1 MLQFARR
8 AGAGCVGPRAVS
20 RQAGTKMPAGRQD
33 AAAATPSIVAVAVAH
48 KNAAWRTLK
57 VPEILMFQM

>member
-33 AAAATPSIVAVAVAH
+33 GPAATPSIVAVAH